1 MPSPQDCAE
10 RLREQAYRTLLP
22 QIKDLEEELQNVRS
36 SLTTGI
42 HQLGQKLDVLRHI
55 ELPTTDM
62 ILGEILG
69 DVIRQKELE
78 TSALVLFARGLHQ
91 KETQEE
97 ILEFLLDN
105 AQKYFPR
112 VALFT
117 VRGNRFAGWSSRGF
131 SESAEKGFSS
141 CAFAQSECPQF
152 KDAFESE
159 GPLAASDLPNSE
171 PFIPFKEDSQGP
183 WRIFAMRIM
192 QRPIAVL
199 LAADSNE
206 APINPDTL
214 SILMDLAA
222 LRLENIALKILYELA
237 SIKPEPA
244 PQPMPEVTSAA
255 APEAVPESLAEVP
268 EAQPPTAPVQVEEP
282 VLLAPDLEF
291 TPEPIPEPTPFI
303 EPLPIPT
310 PSPIPEP
317 VFIPE
322 PASSPEPAA
331 IPEPAPIPEVVS
343 AAPPLEEF
351 DLAMSDRVEI
361 AAPPPQPVI
370 AKAKQQEAQ
379 PISEEDKLH
388 SDAKRF
394 ARLLVSEIKLYN
406 EKHVAEGRAN
416 RDLYLR
422 LKKDIDRSRD
432 MYEKRISPIVTQ
444 KIDYFHDEIIRILGD
459 NDPSTLGSD
468 YPGPR
473 VDS

>member
-78 TSALVLFARGLHQ
+78 TSALALFARGLHQ

-97 ILEFLLDN
+97 ILEFLLDA

-112 VALFT
+112 MALFT
-117 VRGNRFAGWSSRGF
+117 VRGDRLVGWSSRGY
-131 SESAEKGFSS
+131 SESAEKAVS
-141 CAFAQSECPQF
+141 CCSFPQSDCPQF
-152 KDAFESE
+152 RDAFKAED
-159 GPLAASDLPNSE
+159 PLTASSLPDIEAFNAL
-171 PFIPFKEDSQGP
+171 KEDFQGS
-183 WRIFAMRIM
+183 WRIFALRVM
-192 QRPIAVL
+192 QKPAAILV
-199 LAADSNE
+199 AADSNE
-206 APINPDTL
+206 APSNPDAL
-214 SILMDLAA
+214 SILMDLTA
-222 LRLENIALKILYELA
+222 LRLENIALKILFELA
-237 SIKPEPA
+237 SIQTEPA
-244 PQPMPEVTSAA
+244 PSAA
-255 APEAVPESLAEVP
+255 IAAAVPEAVPAALAEVP
-268 EAQPPTAPVQVEEP
+268 ETQPPAQVEVEEP
-282 VLLAPDLEF
+282 VLPVPDLEF
-291 TPEPIPEPTPFI
+291 APEPVRETTPFIEQIPIPEPAPMP
-303 EPLPIPT
+303 EAA
-310 PSPIPEP
+310 SVPEP
-317 VFIPE
+317 MPM
-322 PASSPEPAA
+322 
-331 IPEPAPIPEVVS
+331 PEPAPIPAAVS
-343 AAPPLEEF
+343 AAPPVEEF
-351 DLAMSDRVEI
+351 DLQVSDRIEVL
-361 AAPPPQPVI
+361 APPPQPVP
-370 AKAKQQEAQ
+370 AKVKLQEIQ

-388 SDAKRF
+388 ADAKRF

-406 EKHVAEGRAN
+406 EKYVAEGRAN
-416 RDLYLR
+416 RDLYIR

-459 NDPSTLGSD
+459 NDPSTLGID